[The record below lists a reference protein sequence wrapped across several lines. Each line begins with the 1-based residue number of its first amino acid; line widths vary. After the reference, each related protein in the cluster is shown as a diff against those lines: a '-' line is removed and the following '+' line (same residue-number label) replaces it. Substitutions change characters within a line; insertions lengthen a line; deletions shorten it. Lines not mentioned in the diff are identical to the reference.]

1 MTDVDLYSA
10 VLNFE
15 YGVFTN
21 LVDQLAD
28 ALLRE
33 DIDCIAGDAEEGYN
47 PAHIICRAIILNYT
61 KKSKVR

>member
-21 LVDQLAD
+21 VVDQLAD

-33 DIDCIAGDAEEGYN
+33 DIDYIAGDAEEGYN
-47 PAHIICRAIILNYT
+47 PARDICRAIILNYT